1 MHHTEAIKIPVSEKQ
16 LVSGEIIMPEGA
28 EAILVLAHGA
38 GADMRHVFM
47 ERLAHEL
54 ALQHIATLRYNFPY
68 IEQKKKRPDFPPV
81 AHATVKAALLK
92 ANILFPQLPVIAGGK
107 SFGGRMT
114 SQYVAKEHP
123 EFLKGIVFY
132 GFPLHPAGAPSI
144 DRADHLKD
152 VKIPM
157 LFLQG
162 TNDKLA
168 EIKLIE
174 GVCGGLPDSML
185 TFYEKADHSFKSG
198 KQDLIPDL
206 ALKTLLWFNKIC

>member
-1 MHHTEAIKIPVSEKQ
+1 MHHTEAIKISVSDKQ
-16 LVSGEIIMPEGA
+16 VVSGELIMPEGA
-28 EAILVLAHGA
+28 KAMLVLAHGA

-47 ERLAHEL
+47 ERLAQEL

-68 IEQKKKRPDFPPV
+68 MEQGKKRPDFPPV
-81 AHATVKAALLK
+81 AHATVKAALIK
-92 ANILFPQLPVIAGGK
+92 ANMLFPHLPLLAGGK

-123 EFLKGIVFY
+123 EYLKGIVFY
-132 GFPLHPAGAPSI
+132 GFPLHPAGAASI

-162 TNDKLA
+162 TSDKLA
-168 EIKLIE
+168 EAKLIE
-174 GVCGGLPDSML
+174 GVCVGLPNSVL

-198 KQDLIPDL
+198 KQDLVPDL
-206 ALKTLLWFNKIC
+206 ALKTLLWFNNIS